1 MTRAQVL
8 YDAIHK
14 QQAKQDE
21 LIIANVED
29 NQLSLH
35 HDLHTFLSKLDPD
48 LCYYSGIRYKSEL
61 DDCGVSVDGHT
72 KGNGWKLRIS
82 WDNDTTVLWSPNL
95 KALLNGA
102 LDFLKERVTP

>member
-1 MTRAQVL
+1 MTNNDLVDIIDQSTQ
-8 YDAIHK
+8 IG
-14 QQAKQDE
+14 AKCSDS
-21 LIIANVED
+21 LN
-29 NQLSLH
+29 LSLH

-82 WDNDTTVLWSPNL
+82 WDNDTTVLWSPSL

>member
-1 MTRAQVL
+1 MTETDQMIDR
-8 YDAIHK
+8 YIDMGINESDAH
-14 QQAKQDE
+14 
-21 LIIANVED
+21 
-29 NQLSLH
+29 QLSLH

-82 WDNDTTVLWSPNL
+82 WDNDTSVLWSPNL

-102 LDFLKERVTP
+102 LDFLKERVKL